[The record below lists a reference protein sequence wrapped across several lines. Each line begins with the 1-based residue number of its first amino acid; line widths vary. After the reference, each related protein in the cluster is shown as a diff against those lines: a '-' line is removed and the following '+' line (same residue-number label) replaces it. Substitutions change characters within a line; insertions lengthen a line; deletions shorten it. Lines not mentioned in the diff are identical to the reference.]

1 LTSSDSNNSLSL
13 GPSAVHAGSSGT
25 LYNPYAY
32 EANSSTSMPPPPAAF
47 VPSLKIL
54 KRPTNNPGSS
64 NSNSQAARDLQKKSL
79 KDRERAYHEA
89 RNRIFGANS
98 ESAPASATASGASS
112 PKASALSPSV
122 SAMDATNMTQQLASS
137 IDALSLEKEKQK
149 ESTPEVSVAEGS
161 LPLGAV
167 NRSSNPGKQ
176 RLSSRGGGT
185 SLSSTPVNSRPS
197 TPSSTIIREPVNP
210 PSSAEKNS
218 SATVQMQARGF
229 SKTKKKVILSPV
241 AAAFVP
247 VSVTAKPGNKSR
259 KTSKQASK
267 VEVAQVSDA

>member
-1 LTSSDSNNSLSL
+1 M
-13 GPSAVHAGSSGT
+13 HAGSSGT

-32 EANSSTSMPPPPAAF
+32 DSSSSTSSPAPPAAF

-54 KRPTNNPGSS
+54 KRPTSNPGSS

-98 ESAPASATASGASS
+98 DSAPPSATPSGASS
-112 PKASALSPSV
+112 PKASALLPSV
-122 SAMDATNMTQQLASS
+122 PAMDTTEVTQQLASS
-137 IDALSLEKEKQK
+137 IDALSLEKGKEK
-149 ESTPEVSVAEGS
+149 ESTPEVAAGGS
-161 LPLGAV
+161 SLSLSSM
-167 NRSSNPGKQ
+167 NRSSSSGKQ
-176 RLSSRGGGT
+176 RFSSRVGGT
-185 SLSSTPVNSRPS
+185 PSSSTPANSRPS

-247 VSVTAKPGNKSR
+247 TFGPKTGSKSR
-259 KTSKQASK
+259 KASKQASK
-267 VEVAQVSDA
+267 AEVAEQVTEV